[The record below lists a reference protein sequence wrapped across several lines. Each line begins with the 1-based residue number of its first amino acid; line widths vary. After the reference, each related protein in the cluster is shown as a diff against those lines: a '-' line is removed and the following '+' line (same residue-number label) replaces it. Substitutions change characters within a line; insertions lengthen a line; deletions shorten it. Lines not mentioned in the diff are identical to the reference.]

1 MNSVPVITIDGP
13 GGAGKGTVSHA
24 IARELGWHFLDSGAV
39 YRLLALAALKRGMDL
54 NDLAGLTAL
63 AGNLDVVFPV
73 EGGDTVLLDG
83 ADVGREIRTEA
94 VGNAASQIAALAEVR
109 ASLLERQRAFRRA
122 PGLVADGRDMGTV
135 VFADAPVKIFLTA
148 SIEERARR
156 RYKQLK
162 EKGIDAKLP
171 AVEKEIEERDRRDAG
186 RATAPMR
193 PAGDAIVIDTSQLDI
208 PSSIARVR
216 EIIRAAHLV

>member
-83 ADVGREIRTEA
+83 ADVGRER
-94 VGNAASQIAALAEVR
+94 S
-109 ASLLERQRAFRRA
+109 
-122 PGLVADGRDMGTV
+122 
-135 VFADAPVKIFLTA
+135 
-148 SIEERARR
+148 
-156 RYKQLK
+156 
-162 EKGIDAKLP
+162 
-171 AVEKEIEERDRRDAG
+171 
-186 RATAPMR
+186 
-193 PAGDAIVIDTSQLDI
+193 
-208 PSSIARVR
+208 
-216 EIIRAAHLV
+216 

>member
-109 ASLLERQRAFRRA
+109 ASLLERQRAVRRA

>member
-148 SIEERARR
+148 SVEERARR